1 MSEWISVKFCERYSV
16 NECGQIKNNET
27 GKLLKPF
34 QLKSGYLAAMLYD
47 NESGRKKT
55 FRVHRLV
62 AEAFIDNPDDLPMVN
77 HKDEDKTNNF
87 AENLEWC
94 TNEYNVNYGSARKR
108 QARKLRGVPHTEEHK
123 RKISES
129 LKRHYGERKDNG

>member
-1 MSEWISVKFCERYSV
+1 MKQNMHDKGYKIVSLTRD
-16 NECGQIKNNET
+16 
-27 GKLLKPF
+27 GKTKAHF
-34 QLKSGYLAAMLYD
+34 
-47 NESGRKKT
+47 
-55 FRVHRLV
+55 VHRLV

-94 TNEYNVNYGSARKR
+94 TNEYNVNYGNARKR
-108 QARKLRGVPHTEEHK
+108 QAKKLRGIPHTEEHK

-129 LKRHYGERKDNG
+129 LRRYYGERKYNE